1 MTTDYP
7 SKGQR
12 NAFRGLRKDEGTTF
26 SASCKAVQLLQ
37 SSRSEGLSLVGLVS
51 FGSLVQ
57 RFWTGTGATRWMIL
71 SDASLTVTEM
81 PPGR

>member
-26 SASCKAVQLLQ
+26 SASCSAVPH
-37 SSRSEGLSLVGLVS
+37 
-51 FGSLVQ
+51 
-57 RFWTGTGATRWMIL
+57 
-71 SDASLTVTEM
+71 EM
-81 PPGR
+81 PQYGLGFTGC